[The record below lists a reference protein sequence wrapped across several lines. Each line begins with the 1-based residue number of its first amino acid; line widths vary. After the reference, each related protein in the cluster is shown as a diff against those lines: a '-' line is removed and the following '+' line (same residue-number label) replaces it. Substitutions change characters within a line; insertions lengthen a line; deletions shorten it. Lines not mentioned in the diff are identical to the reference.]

1 MKAVFDNLIH
11 LEHANIVKF
20 HKYWADTKENRA
32 RVSLRP
38 AETLTESLKIRDIG
52 LLLHLFSVSSYFISK
67 IIIFHNDENEISI
80 HVTSSPS
87 GDFHY

>member
-20 HKYWADTKENRA
+20 HKYWADTKDGRA
-32 RVSLRP
+32 RVCLSP
-38 AETLTESLKIRDIG
+38 TSKHYQENMIFFYIFHITFIT
-52 LLLHLFSVSSYFISK
+52 YFIIRISRSST
-67 IIIFHNDENEISI
+67 DENNTNVNVPSL
-80 HVTSSPS
+80 S

>member
-1 MKAVFDNLIH
+1 MRAVFDNLIH

-38 AETLTESLKIRDIG
+38 AKTLTGSLNIGDIG
-52 LLLHLFSVSSYFISK
+52 LLLTCILVSFLVSFLF
-67 IIIFHNDENEISI
+67 IFE
-80 HVTSSPS
+80 
-87 GDFHY
+87 

>member
-38 AETLTESLKIRDIG
+38 ARTSPTSITIRDKS
-52 LLLHLFSVSSYFISK
+52 LLLPLFLCQHNKV
-67 IIIFHNDENEISI
+67 IF
-80 HVTSSPS
+80 PC
-87 GDFHY
+87 

>member
-32 RVSLRP
+32 RVSLRV
-38 AETLTESLKIRDIG
+38 TGSLKIGDKG
-52 LLLHLFSVSSYFISK
+52 LLLNILSVFMSK
-67 IIIFHNDENEISI
+67 IIFCIRVSFLFIFE
-80 HVTSSPS
+80 
-87 GDFHY
+87 

>member
-32 RVSLRP
+32 RVSFTS
-38 AETLTESLKIRDIG
+38 AKTFTGSLNIGDIG
-52 LLLHLFSVSSYFISK
+52 LLCNLLSVWLSKSIRYSYVFYLYLGG
-67 IIIFHNDENEISI
+67 
-80 HVTSSPS
+80 VCPL
-87 GDFHY
+87 DFP